1 MPAALR
7 TKDATSE
14 VRAKSMIFL
23 TRLSAGI
30 DDGSPSDLPI
40 SEGTMRPIDP
50 IRILVQAAN
59 QCRDAPQR
67 RGRLEL
73 FPRAF
78 T

>member
-23 TRLSAGI
+23 TRLSAGF

-40 SEGTMRPIDP
+40 SEGY
-50 IRILVQAAN
+50 
-59 QCRDAPQR
+59 APD
-67 RGRLEL
+67 
-73 FPRAF
+73 
-78 T
+78 